1 MLDRTLFLADKLTP
15 LNFCKYREN
24 IYGGSSLID
33 NKQFTMLKEK
43 YDITVIVS
51 LTSYSLT
58 ATIFENGTHFYK
70 EQIQP
75 EANFLEGVEEMGFT
89 LYHIP
94 IDDGGIPKCQQL
106 VNIVDIFNREL
117 NDGKKIYVHCWRGN
131 GRTRTVIGS
140 YLKLTT
146 KLDIFFVIEKLNADK
161 KEKEKLSYEQ
171 THFLEQLDILTVI
184 NSSSKYALNNTNEPS
199 NNELN
204 TVVKPNLN
212 TNKINNDALKI
223 VFSSD
228 KSKLIV
234 GKFSDVFTTIS
245 YDFDMAVKDL
255 ELAKNPPI
263 MIHGKQAKQ
272 HRDIGFFSDVSK
284 GYYYSGQLMPS
295 QPLTAM
301 LTELLTLVNQKF
313 CPFETNRK
321 YNGILINRYENGNNY
336 IGAHSDN
343 EKDLGANGVVA
354 ISLGATRKFRIRN
367 VSPMQVTYEH
377 YKNGGSQMQIL
388 PRKSKEIMFDLPL
401 EDKTIVWMEGDFQ
414 KEFTHEIPV
423 ERKVKESRISLTF
436 RCHLH

>member
-1 MLDRTLFLADKLTP
+1 MLDRTLFLADKDELNELIP

-33 NKQFTMLKEK
+33 NKQFTLLKEK

-51 LTSYSLT
+51 LTSYSLEDKM
-58 ATIFENGTHFYK
+58 FENGTHFYK
-70 EQIQP
+70 EEIQP

-94 IDDGGIPKCQQL
+94 IADGGIPNSQQL
-106 VNIVDIFNREL
+106 VNIVDIMNREL
-117 NDGKKIYVHCWRGN
+117 NDEKKIYVHCWRGN

-146 KLDIFFVIEKLNADK
+146 KLDVFSVIEKLNADK

-184 NSSSKYALNNTNEPS
+184 NSSSKCALNNTNEPS
-199 NNELN
+199 NNLN
-204 TVVKPNLN
+204 KALN
-212 TNKINNDALKI
+212 SNNNNNALKT

-263 MIHGKQAKQ
+263 MIHGKPAKQ

-284 GYYYSGQLMPS
+284 GYYYSGQLMLS
-295 QPLTAM
+295 KPLTAM
-301 LTELLTLVNQKF
+301 LKELLELVNQKF

-367 VSPMQVTYEH
+367 VLPMQVTYVH
-377 YKNGGSQMQIL
+377 YKCGSQRQML
-388 PRKSKEIMFDLPL
+388 PEKSKEIMYDLPL